1 MKYESTVKGMKDPI
15 IDYKQMAED
24 LQSEVDR
31 LKELID
37 LMQCHATI
45 NRVLIDDDDFDLE
58 DILELIK
65 TKK

>member
-1 MKYESTVKGMKDPI
+1 MKKYESTVKGMKDPI

-31 LKELID
+31 LKYLIVK
-37 LMQCHATI
+37 I
-45 NRVLIDDDDFDLE
+45 GNSRVNEKDIKLIE
-58 DILELIK
+58 SILN